1 MPFVWLAVFLMP
13 VNCLQP
19 SNQDINAPI
28 QNIRVDPRRGELS
41 WDLHGNVG
49 EVFCNKSRYRFKAKN
64 NNTACQFHA
73 FSSCMVTNYTIRIT
87 KGPSFSTI
95 IRYPTE
101 EGTPGTAAQN
111 LTCRIHD
118 KDFLQ
123 CRWGVG
129 WAAPGDVQYHL
140 YLKKDRLPS
149 EVKCPHYTKDPQ
161 GRHVACHFNIS
172 RFENGFYQIMVNGTS
187 KASRVSCT
195 EIFKY
200 LKDIE
205 VLSPPNITGWC
216 NKSYSFMEWKTPSRL
231 TYDLSYEL
239 QIEKSTGPKHVETV
253 HREGNYFTLTNPG
266 TYTVKI
272 RTSSKGQHS
281 AWSSP
286 QSFECDSEE
295 RPSARVWRT
304 SLLIVSGTLG
314 ALLPAALLCRRY
326 SVVKKLFPPIPKM
339 KDPIRDNLPSDS
351 MMAWDMEKASQEE
364 CAVEEVQV
372 VEKL

>member
-239 QIEKSTGPKHVETV
+239 QIEKSTGPKHVETSV
-253 HREGNYFTLTNPG
+253 TARRGRARAFGGLRCSSSRGRWARCCPPRSSADDGVGHGEGVPRGVRGGGSAGGGETLKPRG
-266 TYTVKI
+266 
-272 RTSSKGQHS
+272 
-281 AWSSP
+281 
-286 QSFECDSEE
+286 DL
-295 RPSARVWRT
+295 ARG
-304 SLLIVSGTLG
+304 S
-314 ALLPAALLCRRY
+314 CH
-326 SVVKKLFPPIPKM
+326 
-339 KDPIRDNLPSDS
+339 
-351 MMAWDMEKASQEE
+351 
-364 CAVEEVQV
+364 
-372 VEKL
+372 